1 MAPQCRKKAADG
13 VRYAAGPQ
21 AAFAKC
27 KGKEAKKVKCHSVEP
42 ELKICTLFSLALNP

>member
-27 KGKEAKKVKCHSVEP
+27 KGRKGKTSEVPFLHDYAN
-42 ELKICTLFSLALNP
+42 LAY